1 MGECKFITY
10 AGQEILF
17 ADHVGL
23 RGEALLHSLRRA
35 TQKAL
40 ETPQSDLLLLAD
52 YTGTYVND
60 EIMAYL
66 SGEESK
72 QAAKKARKIAV
83 VGVTGIKKIFLNTY
97 NLMTGSGTRAFNDLE
112 SAKQY
117 LVSRVPL

>member
-10 AGQEILF
+10 AGREILF

-23 RGEALLHSLRRA
+23 RGEALLQSLQQA
-35 TQKAL
+35 TQKAI
-40 ETPQSDLLLLAD
+40 EAPQNDLLLLAD
-52 YTGTYVND
+52 YTDTYVND

-66 SGEESK
+66 TGEESK
-72 QAAKKARKIAV
+72 QVAKKARKIAV

-97 NLMTGSGTRAFNDLE
+97 NLVTGSGTRAFNDLE

-117 LVSRVPL
+117 LVS

>member
-23 RGEALLHSLRRA
+23 REETLLHSLRRA
-35 TQKAL
+35 NQKAI
-40 ETPQSDLLLLAD
+40 EAPQDDLLLLAD
-52 YTGTYVND
+52 YSNTYVND
-60 EIMAYL
+60 EIMVYL
-66 SGEESK
+66 TGEESK

-83 VGVTGIKKIFLNTY
+83 IGVTGIKKIFLNTY
-97 NLMTGSGTRAFNDLE
+97 NLVTGSGTRAFNDLE

-117 LVSRVPL
+117 LVS